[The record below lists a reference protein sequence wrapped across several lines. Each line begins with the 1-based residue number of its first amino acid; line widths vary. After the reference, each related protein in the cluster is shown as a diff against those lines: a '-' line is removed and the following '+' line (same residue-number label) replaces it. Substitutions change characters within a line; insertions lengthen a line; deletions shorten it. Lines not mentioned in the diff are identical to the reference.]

1 MSLDNV
7 EEQIPLLVAE
17 IEAFSGQM
25 RKQVGLLSSEAQQ
38 EMIKLTNDMQMEFE
52 KKLSEI
58 EDLSNALA
66 NTRCNDLSTQLIQ
79 KLALIRTYLHG

>member
-17 IEAFSGQM
+17 LESFSSQV
-25 RKQVGLLSSEAQQ
+25 RKQVGLLTAEAQQ
-38 EMIKLTNDMQMEFE
+38 VMIKLPSDMQMELE